1 MPAEQAELDAAR
13 LLLSKMG
20 INPADLVSE
29 PEQRKPIPT
38 ISEYL
43 PAVQRA
49 VSAATARAYSS
60 YWRRLEEAWGSR
72 RLDEPTPTEIKE
84 LAEAAKQQAL
94 VRRNSRGGRSAA
106 ENFIA
111 AVRCL
116 YRHAV
121 NDEIL
126 RETENP
132 ARRVPKPRRLPSLR
146 RALHEPLLVEINEVA
161 ATTGDDPGLDTL
173 LLRLHTETA
182 CRRGGALGLRP
193 RDLDE
198 TQCLVLL
205 REKDGTS
212 RLQPVSRTL
221 MSQLLAHAEERGATH
236 PDGPL
241 LRYRT
246 GEPITKRRYDHL
258 WDRLGRHIPSIR
270 TQNISTHWL
279 RHTTLTWVERHFGY
293 ATAHAFAGHAD
304 ASDSATITYIKAD
317 LTDIATALQILTSE
331 PHPLARQA
339 LTEPAGVPVSL
350 PGKVVRT

>member
-1 MPAEQAELDAAR
+1 MTTMPADQAELDAAR

-20 INPADLVSE
+20 IEPADLVSE
-29 PEQRKPIPT
+29 PEERKPVPT
-38 ISEYL
+38 FSEYL
-43 PAVQRA
+43 SAVKRA

-60 YWRRLEEAWGSR
+60 YWRRLEATWGDR

-84 LAEAAKQQAL
+84 LAERATEQAL
-94 VRRNSRGGRSAA
+94 VRRNSRGGRSAS

-111 AVRCL
+111 AVRCV
-116 YRHAV
+116 YKHAV
-121 NDEIL
+121 DDKL
-126 RETENP
+126 LTAAENP

-146 RALHEPLLVEINEVA
+146 RALDEPILIEINQVTA
-161 ATTGDDPGLDTL
+161 ATGDDPALDTL

-198 TQCLVLL
+198 TQCLVHL

-212 RLQPVSRTL
+212 RFQPVSPTL
-221 MSQLLAHAEERGATH
+221 MALLRGHSDERGSTH

-258 WDRLGRHIPSIR
+258 WDRLGRHIPSVR

-279 RHTTLTWVERHFGY
+279 RHTTLTWVERHFGH
-293 ATAHAFAGHAD
+293 AIAHAFAGHAD
-304 ASDSATITYIKAD
+304 ASDSATITYSKAD
-317 LTDIATALQILTSE
+317 LTDVATALQALTGE
-331 PHPLARQA
+331 PHPLARHR
-339 LTEPAGVPVSL
+339 GVQ
-350 PGKVVRT
+350 

>member
-13 LLLSKMG
+13 LLLSKVG
-20 INPADLVSE
+20 IEPADLVAE
-29 PEQRKPIPT
+29 PVDRKPMPT
-38 ISEYL
+38 FSEYL
-43 PAVQRA
+43 PAVRRA

-111 AVRCL
+111 AVRCV

-121 NDEIL
+121 DDEL
-126 RETENP
+126 LTAAENP

-146 RALHEPLLVEINEVA
+146 RALGEPILIEINEIA
-161 ATTGDDPGLDTL
+161 GTTGDDPELDTL

-182 CRRGGALGLRP
+182 CRRGGALGLRL

-212 RLQPVSRTL
+212 RFQPVSPTL
-221 MSQLLAHAEERGATH
+221 MALLRGHAAERGATH

-258 WDRLGRHIPSIR
+258 WDRLGRHIPSVR

-279 RHTTLTWVERHFGY
+279 RYTTLTWVERHFGY
-293 ATAHAFAGHAD
+293 AIAHAFAGHAD

-317 LTDIATALQILTSE
+317 LTDIATALQTLTGE

-339 LTEPAGVPVSL
+339 AIAPTGGTVSL
-350 PGKVVRT
+350 PGKAVWT